1 MTAEE
6 TAAPPTTPLCFL
18 ERARPF
24 KTPSKRHPPP
34 SEQWH
39 RSRHGITRNRYFSLP
54 SSPFLSLSLSLSLF
68 LFLSLSV
75 SLSLSLLRAIRLHV
89 GSMSS
94 VSIGNHPDERRSPR
108 TAVGEPRPVVKT
120 FDGSTRCQL
129 SLSPSFSLFLFLS
142 LSLPLS
148 LPFSLSLSLSRS
160 PEIYIFDPD
169 VIQPQIR
176 ERRTCTVRGCYANAR
191 FTSSV
196 VSGHALRRDYLVHGA
211 SAPLASPS
219 RTVHAA
225 TSPSAAALC
234 CSAPER
240 RYRRVCVCV
249 CVPRV

>member
-1 MTAEE
+1 
-6 TAAPPTTPLCFL
+6 
-18 ERARPF
+18 
-24 KTPSKRHPPP
+24 
-34 SEQWH
+34 
-39 RSRHGITRNRYFSLP
+39 
-54 SSPFLSLSLSLSLF
+54 
-68 LFLSLSV
+68 
-75 SLSLSLLRAIRLHV
+75 
-89 GSMSS
+89 MSS

-129 SLSPSFSLFLFLS
+129 SLSPSLSLS
-142 LSLPLS
+142 LSLPFSLSSSLS
-148 LPFSLSLSLSRS
+148 LPLSLSLSLSRS

-196 VSGHALRRDYLVHGA
+196 VSGHALRRDYWVHGA

-249 CVPRV
+249 CRAYRYAGGSEQRRRYRMKGKRERQRETERGRGRRECACV

>member
-24 KTPSKRHPPP
+24 KTPSKRHPPVGTMAP
-34 SEQWH
+34 FAP
-39 RSRHGITRNRYFSLP
+39 RNYEKSLLFASLLSLSLSLP
-54 SSPFLSLSLSLSLF
+54 LSFSLSLSLSLP
-68 LFLSLSV
+68 LC
-75 SLSLSLLRAIRLHV
+75 LSLSL
-89 GSMSS
+89 
-94 VSIGNHPDERRSPR
+94 
-108 TAVGEPRPVVKT
+108 
-120 FDGSTRCQL
+120 
-129 SLSPSFSLFLFLS
+129 
-142 LSLPLS
+142 
-148 LPFSLSLSLSRS
+148 S

-196 VSGHALRRDYLVHGA
+196 VSGHALRRDYWVHGA

-249 CVPRV
+249 CRAYRYAGGSEQRRRYRMKGKRERQRERDRERKRKKRVCVRV

>member
-24 KTPSKRHPPP
+24 KTPSKRHPPVGTMAP
-34 SEQWH
+34 FAP
-39 RSRHGITRNRYFSLP
+39 RNYEK
-54 SSPFLSLSLSLSLF
+54 
-68 LFLSLSV
+68 
-75 SLSLSLLRAIRLHV
+75 SLLFA
-89 GSMSS
+89 
-94 VSIGNHPDERRSPR
+94 
-108 TAVGEPRPVVKT
+108 
-120 FDGSTRCQL
+120 
-129 SLSPSFSLFLFLS
+129 SLL
-142 LSLPLS
+142 
-148 LPFSLSLSLSRS
+148 SLSLSLSRS

-196 VSGHALRRDYLVHGA
+196 VSGHALRRDYWVHGA

-249 CVPRV
+249 CRAYRYAGGSEQRRRYRMKGKRERQRETERGRGRRECACV